1 MLTLP
6 LATKVLH
13 LNLHRPNE
21 RADAPNCM
29 TLIPG
34 IRRRKPIEA
43 VVLTRL
49 SLSLSLHVIRSQVS
63 IEFPFEFR
71 PISFEIHIR
80 AHSGAGMVADAAPA
94 TSPDV
99 CLTLLAHSGD
109 RFALPFDA
117 QGTPGLRIKV
127 GQRGQAREQVQ
138 RAADSSSQT
147 PASRR
152 SIGAW
157 WPDEGSAL

>member
-1 MLTLP
+1 
-6 LATKVLH
+6 
-13 LNLHRPNE
+13 
-21 RADAPNCM
+21 
-29 TLIPG
+29 
-34 IRRRKPIEA
+34 
-43 VVLTRL
+43 
-49 SLSLSLHVIRSQVS
+49 
-63 IEFPFEFR
+63 
-71 PISFEIHIR
+71 
-80 AHSGAGMVADAAPA
+80 MVADAAPA

-99 CLTLLAHSGD
+99 RLTLTLLAHSGD
-109 RFALPFDA
+109 RFALLFDA